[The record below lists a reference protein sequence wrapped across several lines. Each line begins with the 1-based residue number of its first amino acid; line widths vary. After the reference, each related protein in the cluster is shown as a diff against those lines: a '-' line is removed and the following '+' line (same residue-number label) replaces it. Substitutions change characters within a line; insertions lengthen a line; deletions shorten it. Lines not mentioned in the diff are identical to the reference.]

1 MKKKT
6 INKKKISKECYELD
20 ASFLDWLRVRLPV
33 YLREAST
40 IIDLDWRR
48 FKYKGEELTQRQLIE
63 RMIYLLKIIEGKDF
77 WDGKEEYEEPCNE
90 ILEIWSTVFHAMW
103 W

>member
-6 INKKKISKECYELD
+6 INKKKISKECYDLNV
-20 ASFLDWLRVRLPV
+20 SFLNWLRVRLPV
-33 YLREAST
+33 YLREAGKT
-40 IIDLDWRR
+40 VDLDWRR
-48 FKYKGEELTQRQLIE
+48 FMHKGEELTLRQLIE
-63 RMIYLLKIIEGKDF
+63 RMIYLLKLIEGKDA
-77 WDGKEEYEEPCNE
+77 WDGDEYIEPCNE

>member
-6 INKKKISKECYELD
+6 INKKKISKECWNLNVT
-20 ASFLDWLRVRLPV
+20 FLNWLRVRLPV

-48 FKYKGEELTQRQLIE
+48 FKYRGEELTQRQLIE

>member
-6 INKKKISKECYELD
+6 INKKKISKECYSLD
-20 ASFLDWLRVRLPV
+20 VSFLDWLRVRLPV
-33 YLREAST
+33 YLREAGK
-40 IIDLDWRR
+40 IVDLDYHK
-48 FKYKGEELTQRQLIE
+48 FKHKGEELTQRQLIE
-63 RMIYLLKIIEGKDF
+63 RMIYLLKLVEGKYAWYED
-77 WDGKEEYEEPCNE
+77 EYIEPCNE